1 MAISSVTVAEL
12 LFGAENSSSPAE
24 NKRIVDG
31 FVQRLHVLDF
41 DQAAATQYA
50 QIRIELKRKS
60 IGAYDVMLAAQARSR
75 GLILVTNNIREF
87 DRVEGLRLE
96 NLAPGASLS
105 WEVLWSGVALDASAD
120 VSAGSSDLVSAAQA
134 LLAP

>member
-1 MAISSVTVAEL
+1 MIKYLLDTDISIYIIKRKPHGIRRQFNVHAGEMAISSVTVAEL

-87 DRVEGLRLE
+87 DRVDGLRLE
-96 NLAPGASLS
+96 N
-105 WEVLWSGVALDASAD
+105 WVKI
-120 VSAGSSDLVSAAQA
+120 
-134 LLAP
+134 